1 MSCCKIPAFIGNR
14 LYRMELAAIY
24 SIGGISG
31 YCACCYTGNLT
42 ILVEGN
48 LAVDYGIA
56 ILHVDRCTLA
66 VNHTCSSCCT
76 IQCHFS
82 IAIAD
87 TFDANQILV
96 QLNFNLSAV
105 MAYADVLVAAEVNII
120 AGFYIGCFGCNTVGS
135 KIPALVSSCTY
146 CIQLTYVYC
155 ILVVNACSYAC
166 NTAILVYSYFIVDG
180 CGITKQGNSCAFT
193 IGQFG
198 CCAVQ
203 SKACTVIADGFDS
216 SQILIQF
223 NLNSVNT
230 TFCILAYADILVTAE
245 INKITGFYI
254 GCFGCNTVGSKI
266 PALVSSCTYCIQLTY
281 VYCILV
287 VNACSYAC
295 NTAILVYSYF
305 IVDGCG
311 ITKQGN
317 SCAFTIGQFGCKAA
331 QGQLSI
337 PVADGFNAFQV
348 FVQLNAVVG
357 YVVCILLTG
366 SYCYI
371 AVTAYGCAVCIYG
384 VNMSAVFSF
393 VGNNAYVSAC
403 FNLGMLACFGCYCM
417 QLATVYCVGRV
428 FGNCTCCYASN
439 LAILVNGNLVVNL
452 NAAICKANAACAFTC
467 ADDGLNASQ
476 LFFQRN
482 ANFITIIAYLNVSIA
497 IKFNCSA
504 RFYIRCIAI
513 FSFQLPT
520 LVGISSSFTYLLQLC
535 NVYSIS
541 IFSTCCYISNLASLS
556 GTAYRYSTFSSFPN
570 VTCSI
575 IFRNN
580 IFRTGCRI
588 IAYHFAG
595 SSVSYAANAQSN
607 AAFYAYVCTIADSN
621 CIISRNR
628 ILMTEGNNI
637 AYVSDCVF
645 VAHYNRIGN
654 IVQFIVGTCHEYV
667 MATLFLITDKP
678 VIIADNGRIGLFG
691 NSVGTADYCNGT
703 ALLFSENRIVT
714 AKNSE
719 SIPP

>member
-403 FNLGMLACFGCYCM
+403 FNLGMLACFGCY
-417 QLATVYCVGRV
+417 
-428 FGNCTCCYASN
+428 
-439 LAILVNGNLVVNL
+439 
-452 NAAICKANAACAFTC
+452 
-467 ADDGLNASQ
+467 
-476 LFFQRN
+476 
-482 ANFITIIAYLNVSIA
+482 
-497 IKFNCSA
+497 
-504 RFYIRCIAI
+504 
-513 FSFQLPT
+513 
-520 LVGISSSFTYLLQLC
+520 LLQLC
-535 NVYSIS
+535 HIDCIS
-541 IFSTCCYISNLASLS
+541 ILRTCCYVGNLASLS
-556 GTAYRYSTFSSFPN
+556 AAAYRNSTFSSFPN
-570 VTCSI
+570 VIKSI
-575 IFRNN
+575 TIFN
-580 IFRTGCRI
+580 IISFTGCRI

-607 AAFYAYVCTIADSN
+607 AAFYAYACTIANSN
-621 CIISRNR
+621 CIISCNC
-628 ILMTEGNNI
+628 IFMTEGNNI
-637 AYVSDCVF
+637 ASVTDF
-645 VAHYNRIGN
+645 VIIAHYNGIGN

-667 MATLFLITDKP
+667 MATLFLITGKF

-691 NSVGTADYCNGT
+691 NSVGTADYCYST